1 MLKEHL
7 TDIIDELISVSNRQM
22 INSLIE
28 KFDTEATKA
37 YCMMQQAQQNMVTAH
52 TDCVNAICDVLARH
66 DNGDVD
72 ANDSNHDERKH
83 AEAQVVDDNMQQT
96 TNASMEAPLPHDQV
110 DNNRNQDEH
119 EDPEAQHA
127 DDTMQ
132 QRSNVA
138 MEDPRQMTYEPTM
151 TRELTG
157 WNLIHILPII
167 VIM

>member
-7 TDIIDELISVSNRQM
+7 TDIIDELISVSDRQM

-52 TDCVNAICDVLARH
+52 TDCVNAIRDVLARH

-96 TNASMEAPLPHDQV
+96 TNASMEPPYHTIRLTTTETRMNMRIQRHNMLMTPC
-110 DNNRNQDEH
+110 NK
-119 EDPEAQHA
+119 EA
-127 DDTMQ
+127 T
-132 QRSNVA
+132 
-138 MEDPRQMTYEPTM
+138 
-151 TRELTG
+151 
-157 WNLIHILPII
+157 
-167 VIM
+167 